1 MKGYL
6 AVPRKCF
13 LHELLQLL
21 PGQPVV
27 QVADLD
33 VNTMSEWVWAVGTNA
48 RMCSVESKR
57 GCSVKE
63 VWRQIPA

>member
-1 MKGYL
+1 MKAYL
-6 AVPRKCF
+6 AVPRKCV

-33 VNTMSEWVWAVGTNA
+33 VNTMSEWVWAIGTNA
-48 RMCSVESKR
+48 
-57 GCSVKE
+57 
-63 VWRQIPA
+63 